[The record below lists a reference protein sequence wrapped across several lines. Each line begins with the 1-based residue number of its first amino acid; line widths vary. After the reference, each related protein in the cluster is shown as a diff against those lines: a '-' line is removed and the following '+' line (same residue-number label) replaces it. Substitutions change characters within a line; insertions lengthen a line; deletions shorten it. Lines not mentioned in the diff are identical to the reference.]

1 MTKRKQ
7 PVPTFNAI
15 EGAVAATNMLLREGL
30 TAVPVVSIEY
40 DGTGE
45 FKNDD
50 IIPYLKYPRRNVAL
64 DQKMAL

>member
-1 MTKRKQ
+1 MAKR
-7 PVPTFNAI
+7 I
-15 EGAVAATNMLLREGL
+15 ELL